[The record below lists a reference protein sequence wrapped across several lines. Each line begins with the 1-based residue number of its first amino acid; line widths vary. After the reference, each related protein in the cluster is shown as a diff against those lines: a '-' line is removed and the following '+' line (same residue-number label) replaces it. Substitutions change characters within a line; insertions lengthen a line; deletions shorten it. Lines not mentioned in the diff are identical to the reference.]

1 MKSLW
6 ELAIIFFR
14 IGCFM
19 FGGGSAM
26 LPLLEEELVVRR
38 QWLNREQ
45 LMDYYTIGQSTPG
58 IIAVNVATFTGYTKA
73 GIKGALVATL
83 ALVLAPMCVIL
94 CLANVLTYYMENPYV
109 MRAFTGIRIVVI
121 ALIAEAVCR
130 LWKAAVKNKTD
141 ILFFLIAFG
150 LAVGGVSVI
159 MIMLLFVAGN
169 VLYFW
174 QRGWK

>member
-94 CLANVLTYYMENPYV
+94 CLANVLN
-109 MRAFTGIRIVVI
+109 
-121 ALIAEAVCR
+121 
-130 LWKAAVKNKTD
+130 
-141 ILFFLIAFG
+141 
-150 LAVGGVSVI
+150 
-159 MIMLLFVAGN
+159 
-169 VLYFW
+169 
-174 QRGWK
+174 